1 MDSALIILEARKWL
15 GTPFGHRG
23 RVLGKSCD
31 CVGLLFGVA
40 RGLGLPNQAMLNY
53 AANPHPRE
61 MYEELCRQMV
71 PTPLRAADLGDVYHM
86 AWGRYP
92 QHVAIITD
100 VGIIHSWKGVGR
112 VVEHPL
118 DDIWRGR
125 IRGAYRFR
133 E

>member
-1 MDSALIILEARKWL
+1 MEATLIIAEARKWL

-23 RVLGKSCD
+23 RTFGKACD

-40 RGLGLPNQAMLNY
+40 RGLGLPCREMLDY
-53 AANPHPRE
+53 AANPHPRA
-61 MYEELCRQMV
+61 MQEELQDQMESI
-71 PTPLRAADLGDVYHM
+71 PIRSASLGDVYHM

-100 VGIIHSWKGVGR
+100 VGIIHSWKGVGK

-125 IRGAYRFR
+125 VRGAYRFR
-133 E
+133 D